1 MTSGPYRFEGFVLDP
16 ADRRLTRRGESVE
29 LNARYLDA
37 LVLLVAEEGR
47 LVTKDRFMSEV
58 WRGVPV
64 TDEALTQCIRTLRRT
79 LDDSAT
85 RPRFIETVTGHGYR
99 FVAKVETGSEGRPQP
114 PLSEVRSGLHDGLAG
129 LFGGG
134 AAGAFGGLVYGFVAA
149 QAQATGAASVLVV
162 ILCLTVIMALTGGA
176 GVGFGI
182 AVARR
187 LWDGP
192 VAMVAGAALGGMAT
206 GAVVKLVGLDAFN
219 LLFGR
224 APVAMT
230 GAGEGAILG
239 AATGLGVWLGLRGS
253 LRRGMVLAGLSGTLG
268 GGLIALAGGR
278 LMLGSLVLLGDF
290 PGSHL
295 RLAVSPVWVAVSATL
310 EGGLFAACVVV
321 AMRWGRSGRL
331 WPKQETPPPHL
342 VA

>member
-1 MTSGPYRFEGFVLDP
+1 MTSGPYRFEEFLLDP
-16 ADRRLTRRGESVE
+16 GDRRLTRGGKSVE

-37 LVLLVAEEGR
+37 LVLLVGEEGR

-64 TDEALTQCIRTLRRT
+64 TDEALTQCIRTLRRL

-99 FVAKVETGSEGRPQP
+99 FVAKVEIGPGPKTVSMARAQP
-114 PLSEVRSGLHDGLAG
+114 DVWRQGLAG

-134 AAGAFGGLVYGFVAA
+134 AAGALGGLVYGFVVAGA
-149 QAQATGAASVLVV
+149 QPAGAASVVIVVLV
-162 ILCLTVIMALTGGA
+162 LTVIMALTGGA

-182 AVARR
+182 AAARR
-187 LWDGP
+187 FRDGP
-192 VAMVAGAALGGMAT
+192 LAVVLGAALGGMAT
-206 GAVVKLVGLDAFN
+206 GAVVKLVGIDAFD

-224 APVAMT
+224 APMQMT
-230 GAGEGAILG
+230 GAGEGVVLG
-239 AATGLGVWLGLRGS
+239 AATGLGVWLGLQGRF
-253 LRRGMVLAGLSGTLG
+253 RRGVVVAGLCGALG
-268 GGLIALAGGR
+268 GGLIALCGGR

-295 RLAVSPVWVAVSATL
+295 RLAVSPAVVAASACL
-310 EGGLFAACVVV
+310 ESALFAACIVA
-321 AMRWGRSGRL
+321 AMRWERRSGL
-331 WPKQETPPPHL
+331 K
-342 VA
+342 